1 MVFVIGCHGVDTV
14 LIDQRLDGIM
24 NSIEESIELDFVE
37 QRTEYFKAEDEVRV
51 GDWEGVGAS
60 GK

>member
-1 MVFVIGCHGVDTV
+1 MVFVIGCQGVDTV
-14 LIDQRLDGIM
+14 LIDQRQDGIM

-51 GDWEGVGAS
+51 GDWKGVGAS